1 MPLRKEEG
9 AVEEKTDMDVDRERA
24 WALLIEFTQSPSLIK
39 HALAVEAAMR
49 AYARRSGED
58 EERWGVVGLI
68 HDFDYERYPDMGG
81 DTPQDEWHTYAGA
94 GILRERGWPEEIVL
108 DVLSHAD
115 YVGLPRDTPLRQ
127 VLYAV
132 DELTGLVAAVALV
145 RPSKSIQ
152 DVKVRSVRKKW
163 KDKAFAAGVNRQDVE
178 EGAEALGV
186 ELSEHIGIVLQA
198 MQGIAAEL
206 ELDGRL
212 AG

>member
-1 MPLRKEEG
+1 
-9 AVEEKTDMDVDRERA
+9 VEEDDMDINRELA
-24 WALLIEFTQSPSLIK
+24 WALLTEFTQSPSLIK

-49 AYARRSGED
+49 AYARRFGDD

-68 HDFDYERYPDMGG
+68 HDFDYERYPTMDG

-94 GILRERGWPEEIVL
+94 RILRERGWPDEIVR

-115 YVGLPRDTPLRQ
+115 YAGQARDTTLRKA
-127 VLYAV
+127 LYAV
-132 DELTGLVAAVALV
+132 DELTGLIHAVALV
-145 RPSKSIQ
+145 RPSKSIA

-163 KDKAFAAGVNRQDVE
+163 KDKSFAAAVNRQDIDQ
-178 EGAEALGV
+178 GAAALDV
-186 ELSEHIGIVLQA
+186 ELSEHIGTVLTA

-212 AG
+212 SNA